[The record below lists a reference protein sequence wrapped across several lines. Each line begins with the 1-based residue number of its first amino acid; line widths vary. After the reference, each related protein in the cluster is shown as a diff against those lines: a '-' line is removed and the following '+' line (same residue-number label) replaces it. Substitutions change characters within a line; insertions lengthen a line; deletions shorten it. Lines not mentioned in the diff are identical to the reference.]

1 MRRGKV
7 RTGSGV
13 QAEVGAS
20 ELDGSGTA
28 VDDPVLRTSA
38 VTVVA
43 VRDAEGSVPSFVV
56 ERE

>member
-38 VTVVA
+38 VAVVA
-43 VRDAEGSVPSFVV
+43 DWMSEAIYGFVDN
-56 ERE
+56 